1 MDLASA
7 QFKPAARAALQ
18 DTDLQEAMAE
28 NRRFAAHVRRQVDLT
43 PDFQALRD
51 RAKAIKDHT
60 LAHLDH
66 YLERYEA
73 EATRRGTQVHW
84 ARTPEEAQDAVL
96 AICRQ
101 ANARHVIKGKTMIGE
116 EMGINAALARASIE
130 RHETDLGEYIL
141 QLADEPPSHIN
152 GPAIHKTL
160 RQVQALFH
168 EHHQGLGRNHYLLDP
183 IELLDEA
190 RRLLRDR
197 FVNADVGITGANFLI
212 AEDGSHVL
220 VTNEG
225 NGDLAST
232 LPRVRIVLAS
242 IEKVLPALADAGTH
256 LQLLALSATG
266 QPLTSYTSI
275 YGGPS
280 HADDLDGPKECHVVL
295 LDNGRSE
302 MLAGEFRPMLRCI
315 RCAAC
320 MDNCPVYNWVGGHAY
335 GWIYPGP
342 MGSVWTP
349 NLVGLE
355 QTTDLPNACTLNGRC
370 AQVCPMQIPLPDMMR
385 VLRSRQWSQRLT
397 ARTTRW
403 GLTLW
408 AAIARRPALYR
419 RLTALLAQALGR
431 LGQVRGRFRHLPMA
445 GHWTRE
451 RDMPAP
457 QGATFQQLWRQRQ
470 SQKNEEHP

>member
-1 MDLASA
+1 MELRSA
-7 QFKPAARAALQ
+7 RFKSAAGVALF
-18 DTDLQEAMAE
+18 DPELQEAMAD
-28 NRRFAAHVRRQVDLT
+28 NRHFAAHVRRQVGAT
-43 PDFQALRD
+43 GSFQALRD
-51 RAKAIKDHT
+51 EARAIKDHT

-73 EATRRGTQVHW
+73 AAARRGVQVHW
-84 ARTPEEAQDAVL
+84 AATPEEAQAQVL

-101 ANARHVIKGKTMIGE
+101 AGARQVIKGKTMIGE
-116 EMGINAALARASIE
+116 EMGINAALARAGIQ
-130 RHETDLGEYIL
+130 RFETDLGEYIL

-168 EHHQGLGRNHYLLDP
+168 EHHQELGRDEYLLDP
-183 IELLDEA
+183 ADLLAEA
-190 RRLLRDR
+190 RRLLRQR
-197 FVNADVGITGANFLI
+197 FIDADVGITGANFLV
-212 AEDGSHVL
+212 AEDGTHVL

-225 NGDLAST
+225 NGDLTSL

-242 IEKVLPALADAGTH
+242 IEKVLPTLADAGTH

-275 YGGPS
+275 YGGP
-280 HADDLDGPKECHVVL
+280 ADDGPEECHVVL

-302 MLAGEFRPMLRCI
+302 MLAGAFRPMLRCI

-355 QTTDLPNACTLNGRC
+355 DTRDLPNACTLNGRC
-370 AQVCPMQIPLPDMMR
+370 KEVCPMQIPLPDM
-385 VLRSRQWSQRLT
+385 LRELRHQQWQRHLT
-397 ARTTRW
+397 PTGSRW
-403 GLTLW
+403 GLRLW
-408 AAIARRPALYR
+408 GALARRPAFYRFASAMLAQILRRVAGSRGRLR
-419 RLTALLAQALGR
+419 RLPLAGAWTA
-431 LGQVRGRFRHLPMA
+431 
-445 GHWTRE
+445 E

-457 QGATFQQLWRQRQ
+457 QGATFQQLWEKQ
-470 SQKNEEHP
+470 QKRNGP

>member
-1 MDLASA
+1 MMELRSA
-7 QFKPAARAALQ
+7 RFRPAARAALF
-18 DTDLQEAMAE
+18 DPDLQEAMAD
-28 NRRFAAHVRRQVDLT
+28 NRRFAAHVRHQVDAT
-43 PDFQALRD
+43 GSFQALRD
-51 RAKAIKDHT
+51 EARAIKDHT

-73 EATRRGTQVHW
+73 AATRRGIEVHW
-84 ARTPEEAQDAVL
+84 ASTPEEAQAQVL
-96 AICRQ
+96 AICRK
-101 ANARHVIKGKTMIGE
+101 AGARQVIKGKTMIGE
-116 EMGINAALARASIE
+116 EMGINAALARAGIQ
-130 RHETDLGEYIL
+130 RFETDLGEYIL

-160 RQVQALFH
+160 KQVQALFH
-168 EHHQGLGRNHYLLDP
+168 QHHQGLGRDHYLRDP
-183 IELLDEA
+183 ADLLAEA
-190 RRLLRDR
+190 RRLLRQR
-197 FVNADVGITGANFLI
+197 FLDADVGITGANFLI
-212 AEDGSHVL
+212 AEDGTHVL

-225 NGDLAST
+225 NGDLTSL

-242 IEKVLPALADAGTH
+242 IEKVLPSLADAGTH

-280 HADDLDGPKECHVVL
+280 DDGPEECHVVL

-302 MLAGEFRPMLRCI
+302 MLAGNFRPMLRCI

-349 NLVGLE
+349 SLMGLE
-355 QTTDLPNACTLNGRC
+355 DTRELPNACTLNGRC
-370 AQVCPMQIPLPDMMR
+370 KEVCPMQIPLPDM
-385 VLRSRQWSQRLT
+385 LRELRHQQWQRRLT
-397 ARTTRW
+397 PIASHW
-403 GLTLW
+403 GLRLW
-408 AAIARRPALYR
+408 GALARRPALYR
-419 RLTALLAQALGR
+419 CVSALIARVLALAAGRRGHLRRLPLASA
-431 LGQVRGRFRHLPMA
+431 
-445 GHWTRE
+445 WTSE

-457 QGATFQQLWRQRQ
+457 QGSTFQQLWQRQ
-470 SQKNEEHP
+470 QRRNAP